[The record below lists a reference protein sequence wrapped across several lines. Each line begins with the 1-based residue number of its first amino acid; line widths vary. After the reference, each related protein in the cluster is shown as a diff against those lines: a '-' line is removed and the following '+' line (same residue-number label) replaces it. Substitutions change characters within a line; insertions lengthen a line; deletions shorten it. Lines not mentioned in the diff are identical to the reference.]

1 MDYVNKIAQLI
12 IPDSILVIDSDGNSV
27 TEKSD
32 KKTVD
37 GLIEQI
43 KESQSQE
50 NESNSVV
57 FKKSENRT
65 IDEIKKKRRFE
76 SMMEVSEDEDTIE
89 EIIDSNQNFINHYA
103 RELKY
108 FSEPDSVVCWV
119 LLKSCLAEINI
130 EIDIGKKPPTYD
142 TEDSEYTEEW
152 STEAVV
158 NEPI

>member
-27 TEKSD
+27 TEKPD
-32 KKTVD
+32 KETVD

-43 KESQSQE
+43 YESQSQE

-65 IDEIKKKRRFE
+65 INELKKKRRYE
-76 SMMEVSEDEDTIE
+76 SMLEVSEDEDTI
-89 EIIDSNQNFINHYA
+89 EIIDSNQNFINQYT

-108 FSEPDSVVCWV
+108 FSEPDCTVCV
-119 LLKSCLAEINI
+119 TEIMF
-130 EIDIGKKPPTYD
+130 
-142 TEDSEYTEEW
+142 S
-152 STEAVV
+152 
-158 NEPI
+158 